1 MQNRENLPEFI
12 RELSMESTF
21 RSAENRDVYVYG
33 YATYDKSKLYGPQ
46 LEKTQIYNIQAH
58 GRIPITK
65 KEFLDMT
72 LNTDKHN
79 KILDFHMTYV
89 RTFENGEDTLFGKR
103 FKQPVRY
110 LNVRTDIG
118 PHKGSPHIDVEIS
131 DDNKNK
137 VFDRVVKQDND
148 FTNYES
154 AISAIF
160 MQVERISNPLIGA
173 QYWLSPTEIFPER
186 VEKLELLRIQN
197 KISTSLSIL
206 SRAINLKALEE
217 TRSGIIINEE
227 QFWKIAE
234 SQVQLIREKEK
245 ELGSEVDIE
254 GIHYSTNMSI
264 LPFPFFAPE
273 FADYNFK
280 AYRPD
285 GSEVLIQ
292 GAIGVVWEKK
302 NGINFIREL
311 NYEESVASKNRS

>member
-1 MQNRENLPEFI
+1 M
-12 RELSMESTF
+12 
-21 RSAENRDVYVYG
+21 A
-33 YATYDKSKLYGPQ
+33 
-46 LEKTQIYNIQAH
+46 
-58 GRIPITK
+58 
-65 KEFLDMT
+65 
-72 LNTDKHN
+72 LNTDKHD

-118 PHKGSPHIDVEIS
+118 PHKGYPHIDVEIS

-137 VFDRVVKQDND
+137 VFDKVVKQDND

-154 AISAIF
+154 AISTVF
-160 MQVERISNPLIGA
+160 MQVERISNPFVGA

-206 SRAINLKALEE
+206 SRAISLKAWEE

-245 ELGSEVDIE
+245 ELGSDMDIE
-254 GIHYSTNMSI
+254 GIQYSTNMSI

-285 GSEVLIQ
+285 GSEVLTQ
-292 GAIGVVWEKK
+292 GEGAIGVVWEKK

-311 NYEESVASKNRS
+311 NYEESVASKNRN